1 MKQQSL
7 SENLDFLLLQAK
19 RRSTMRKQNLRLKEQ
34 IKKILNG
41 RLAKI
46 KNSRPS
52 EKKEQ
57 IKQKKGN
64 NMSKFTFG
72 LIVFAATALVLG
84 TFIGLTLG
92 VAFNVASLIG
102 F

>member
-1 MKQQSL
+1 ML
-7 SENLDFLLLQAK
+7 
-19 RRSTMRKQNLRLKEQ
+19 
-34 IKKILNG
+34 
-41 RLAKI
+41 
-46 KNSRPS
+46 
-52 EKKEQ
+52 
-57 IKQKKGN
+57 
-64 NMSKFTFG
+64 KFTFG